1 MRKILTTIFNQL
13 ASLNLTIIVLSAIS
27 LLIGLQLVAP
37 KLQPVFKDAQWIT
50 EAASTDFFRSR
61 LFIFFLIIFCI
72 NLITCCIKHL
82 NKTVTLFRLSS
93 LVRENVESASWII
106 SEVIENKDSGTL
118 VKNLTDAMTRH
129 FKKPVLL
136 KGASGIQSLIS
147 ERGRYVPLAFYLAH
161 VSILTLVIGV
171 IISLRGYTY
180 YIDIAVGQVINPLV
194 IFDTKQHEKRFDF
207 ALACEDF
214 KTLYYTG
221 TNKEMKHEST
231 LSIVKEG
238 KKVKTQVVDYGTSL
252 RYSTIDIFQ
261 NRFVNRIPRANIQVV
276 TPQGEKLLYEVKNGE
291 IFRLP
296 GSNLPIRAAG
306 FRENSLQLLSFSP
319 PDRLWISA
327 SPVRFFQAALSG
339 YQFSLVKFTYTDMTN
354 LKVIYDPGKAWVWY
368 SFLSMI
374 AGFFIMFFFSQRY
387 IWATLKEQ
395 ENRIVIRLGGTSTKN
410 PQAIRQTL
418 ESITRELKEGT
429 S

>member
-1 MRKILTTIFNQL
+1 MKRVFTTIFNQL
-13 ASLNLTIIVLSAIS
+13 ASITLTIIVLSAIS
-27 LLIGLQLVAP
+27 LLIGLQLATP
-37 KLQPVFKDAQWIT
+37 KLQAVFKGSRWIT
-50 EAASTDFFRSR
+50 VIASTDIFRSR
-61 LFIFFLIIFCI
+61 VFIILLILFCI
-72 NLITCCIKHL
+72 NLIACTLKHL
-82 NKTVTLFRLSS
+82 RKTVALFR
-93 LVRENVESASWII
+93 VSAMLQEDVTSVSWMT
-106 SEVIENKDSGTL
+106 SEVIGGRDVDNVL
-118 VKNLTDAMTRH
+118 RILTDAVTRH
-129 FKKPVLL
+129 FKKPKLIR
-136 KGASGIQSLIS
+136 GGSGIHSLIA
-147 ERGRYVPLAFYLAH
+147 ERGKYTNLAFYLAH
-161 VSILTLVIGV
+161 LSILTLVIGV
-171 IISLRGYTY
+171 IISLRGFTY
-180 YIDIAVGQVINPLV
+180 YIDMAEGQVINPLV
-194 IFDTKQHEKRFDF
+194 IFDPKQHEKRFDF

-214 KTLYYTG
+214 KTIYYTG

-261 NRFVNRIPRANIQVV
+261 NRFVNRIPRANIQVI

-296 GSNLPIRAAG
+296 EINLPIRAAG

-327 SPVRFFQAALSG
+327 SPVRFFQAVLSG
-339 YQFSLVKFTYTDMTN
+339 YQFSLVKFTYTEMTN

-368 SFLSMI
+368 SFLIMI
-374 AGFFIMFFFSQRY
+374 TGFFNMFFFSQRY

-395 ENRIVIRLGGTSTKN
+395 DNQIVIKLGGTSTKN

-418 ESITRELKEGT
+418 EYITRELKEGT